1 MKVKIKNKK
10 TSFFIPNIVYVLL
23 LALTLR
29 ILLSFFGTLQLDQ
42 GTFIAWSSNLAQLG
56 FKNFYNGWSD
66 YLPGYLYFLW
76 GLGKIN
82 LLGLM
87 PEVFLYKLPAI
98 LSDILTGYLIY
109 KVLEKHK
116 GKKWGLIG
124 AIIYIFNPAI
134 LANSTLWG
142 QVDSLTALASVASI
156 YFLSINYLLSAAV
169 LSAGTLIKPQAA
181 FILPIILFLM
191 VKNKWNFAK
200 IIKYILAGL
209 FIFVLGFIPFSQGNL
224 IQFILSRLSFSAN
237 QYPYTSINAFNFWG
251 LFGFWKPDNVFYQF
265 GGYILAFA
273 ATALLCFRSA
283 KNKISPYYLL
293 SFVFAASFMFFT
305 RMHERHLLPL
315 FAPLAIVAID
325 NPVFL
330 LPYIGFSV
338 VYVLNL
344 VYSYQWITNH
354 FLQILP
360 DFLIKFLIVF
370 GIGFLLFIFYS
381 IIKNKRI
388 SWKKLVLSMKQLV
401 YSNGVKNKKTAL
413 VKMPEIKLSKEKSKY
428 IFYAILVF
436 AFIARVFNLGSPS
449 AMYFDEVY
457 HAFTA
462 KVMMGADAAK
472 AWEWWNTPPEGFAYE
487 WTHPPL
493 SKLGM
498 VLGMT
503 IFGQN
508 SFGWRI
514 PGALLGVG
522 AVFLVYLLAKEIF
535 KDEAVGL
542 ISAAA
547 FSLDGLPLV
556 LGRMGMNDGYV
567 LFFTLLSIYLFLKQK
582 DFLSAASY
590 GLALSSKWS
599 ALWVAPII
607 FILWLKRENK
617 FKLSIFWFAVLPFAI
632 YLLSYLPMFT
642 TGHTLSIWWGMQK
655 QMWWYHTGLRATH
668 PYSSSW
674 WSWPFLIRPIYLYT
688 SNEVA
693 GMVSRIYAMGNP
705 FVFWFGIASV
715 AVSAVYAYLEKN
727 KKLGLVVFSY
737 LVFFVPWAASPR
749 IMFLYHYLPSIPF
762 LAIATGY
769 VLRRNPKLIFTYFL
783 IALLIFF
790 YFYPHW
796 IGLKI
801 PLWLDKSYYWVTSWR

>member
-42 GTFIAWSSNLAQLG
+42 GTFIAWSSNLARFG
-56 FKNFYNGWSD
+56 FKNFYSGWSD

-82 LLGLM
+82 LLGLI
-87 PEVFLYKLPAI
+87 PEVLLYKLPAI
-98 LSDILTGYLIY
+98 LSDVLTGYLIY

-116 GKKWGLIG
+116 SEKWGLIG

-156 YFLSINYLLSAAV
+156 YFLGRNYLLSAAV
-169 LSAGTLIKPQAA
+169 LSVGTLVKPQAA
-181 FILPIILFLM
+181 FILPVILFLM
-191 VKNKWNFAK
+191 VQNKWNFTK
-200 IIKYILAGL
+200 IFRYLFTGL
-209 FIFVLGFIPFSQGNL
+209 SIFVLGFIPFSQGNL
-224 IQFILSRLSFSAN
+224 IQFILSRLDFSAN
-237 QYPYTSINAFNFWG
+237 QYPYTSVNAFNFWG
-251 LFGFWKPDNVFYQF
+251 LFGFWKTDNALYQF
-265 GGYILAFA
+265 GGYILVSA
-273 ATALLCFRSA
+273 ATAFLCFKSA
-283 KNKISPYYLL
+283 KNKLLLYYLI
-293 SFVFAASFMFFT
+293 SFVFATSFMFFT

-315 FAPLAIVAID
+315 FAPLAIMVVD
-325 NPVFL
+325 NPIFL
-330 LPYIGFSV
+330 LPYIGFSI

-344 VYSYQWITNH
+344 VYSYQWIANN
-354 FLQILP
+354 FVQILP
-360 DFLIKFLIVF
+360 DFLIKFLIIF
-370 GIGFLLFIFYS
+370 GIGLLLFIFYS

-388 SWKKLVLSMKQLV
+388 SWKKVVLSMERLV
-401 YSNGVKNKKTAL
+401 YSNGVKNKKIAL
-413 VKMPEIKLSKEKSKY
+413 VKMPEIKFSKEKSKY
-428 IFYAILVF
+428 ILYAILAF

-449 AMYFDEVY
+449 TMYFDEVY

-462 KVMMGADAAK
+462 KVMMGEDAAK

-535 KDEAVGL
+535 KDEVVGL

-599 ALWVAPII
+599 ALWAAPII

-617 FKLSIFWFAVLPFAI
+617 FKLPILWFGILPFAI

-642 TGHTLSIWWGMQK
+642 TGHTLSTWWGMQK

-688 SNEVA
+688 SNEIS

-705 FVFWFGIASV
+705 FVFWFGIVSV
-715 AVSAVYAYLEKN
+715 AVCAVYAYLEKN

-737 LVFFVPWAASPR
+737 LTFFVPWAASPR

-769 VLRRNPKLIFTYFL
+769 VLRRNPKLIFVYSL
-783 IALLIFF
+783 IGLSTFI

-801 PLWLDKSYYWVTSWR
+801 PLWLDQSYYWVASWR